1 MSDSTHSD
9 EQILQAIRDELTRIK
24 VPDAEKATM
33 TTDWRDLDVD
43 SLDLVELVTAL
54 EDRFTVKIADGEL
67 KEISGVGDAVR
78 LVQRLSDAGAPA

>member
-1 MSDSTHSD
+1 MTDTTLSD
-9 EQILQAIRDELTRIK
+9 ERVLQTIRDELTRIK

-33 TTDWRDLDVD
+33 QTDWRDIDVD

-54 EDRFTVKIADGEL
+54 EDRFGVKIADGEL

>member
-1 MSDSTHSD
+1 MTDSNLSDD
-9 EQILQAIRDELTRIK
+9 QVLQAIRDELIRIK
-24 VPDAEKATM
+24 VPEAEQATM
-33 TTDWRDLDVD
+33 TTDWRDIDVD

-54 EDRFTVKIADGEL
+54 EDRFSVKIADGEL

>member
-1 MSDSTHSD
+1 MTDSSRSD
-9 EQILQAIRDELTRIK
+9 EQILQAIRDELNRIK
-24 VPDAEKATM
+24 VPDADKATM
-33 TTDWRDLDVD
+33 TTDWRDIDVD

-54 EDRFTVKIADGEL
+54 EDRFGVKIADGEL

>member
-1 MSDSTHSD
+1 MSDSPHSD

-24 VPDAEKATM
+24 VPDADKATM
-33 TTDWRDLDVD
+33 ATDWRDIDVD

-54 EDRFTVKIADGEL
+54 EDRFGVKIADGEL

>member
-1 MSDSTHSD
+1 MSPSTPTD
-9 EQILQAIRDELTRIK
+9 EQVLQAIRDELVRIK
-24 VPDAEKATM
+24 VPDAEKASM
-33 TTDWRDLDVD
+33 ESDWRDMDVD

-54 EDRFTVKIADGEL
+54 EDRFGVKIADGEL

>member
-1 MSDSTHSD
+1 MSDSTPTD
-9 EQILQAIRDELTRIK
+9 EQVLQAIRDELTRIK
-24 VPDAEKATM
+24 VPDAEKAEM
-33 TTDWRDLDVD
+33 GTDWRDIDVD

-54 EDRFTVKIADGEL
+54 EDKFGVKIADGEL

>member
-1 MSDSTHSD
+1 MSTTTPND

-24 VPDAEKATM
+24 VPDADKATM
-33 TTDWRDLDVD
+33 DTDWREIDVD

-54 EDRFTVKIADGEL
+54 EDRFGVKIADGEL
-67 KEISGVGDAVR
+67 KEISGVGDAVK

>member
-1 MSDSTHSD
+1 MTDSSHSD

-24 VPDAEKATM
+24 VPDAAKATM
-33 TTDWRDLDVD
+33 ATDWRDIDVD

-54 EDRFTVKIADGEL
+54 EDRFSVKIADGEL

>member
-1 MSDSTHSD
+1 MSDSPHSD

-33 TTDWRDLDVD
+33 STDWRDLDVD

>member
-1 MSDSTHSD
+1 MSPSTPTD
-9 EQILQAIRDELTRIK
+9 EQILQAIRDELVRIK
-24 VPDAEKATM
+24 VPDAEKASM
-33 TTDWRDLDVD
+33 ESDWRDMDVD

-54 EDRFTVKIADGEL
+54 EDRFGVKIADGEL

>member
-1 MSDSTHSD
+1 MTDTTLSD
-9 EQILQAIRDELTRIK
+9 EQVLQTIRDELTRIK

-33 TTDWRDLDVD
+33 QTDWRDIDVD

-54 EDRFTVKIADGEL
+54 EDRFGVKIADGEL

>member
-1 MSDSTHSD
+1 MTDTHLND
-9 EQILQAIRDELTRIK
+9 DQVLQTIRDELTRIK
-24 VPDAEKATM
+24 VPEADKATM
-33 TTDWRDLDVD
+33 QTDWRDIDVD

-54 EDRFTVKIADGEL
+54 EDRFGVKIADGEL

>member
-1 MSDSTHSD
+1 MSTTTPND
-9 EQILQAIRDELTRIK
+9 EQVLEAIRDELTRIK

-33 TTDWRDLDVD
+33 TTDWRDIDVD

-54 EDRFTVKIADGEL
+54 EDRFSVKIADGEL

>member
-1 MSDSTHSD
+1 MSDSPHSD

>member
-1 MSDSTHSD
+1 MTDSNLSD
-9 EQILQAIRDELTRIK
+9 EQILQSIRDELTRIK

-33 TTDWRDLDVD
+33 DTDWRDIDVD

-54 EDRFTVKIADGEL
+54 EDRFGVKIADGEL
-67 KEISGVGDAVR
+67 KEIAGVGDAVR

>member
-1 MSDSTHSD
+1 MSDSTRSD
-9 EQILQAIRDELTRIK
+9 EQILQVIRDELTRIK
-24 VPDAEKATM
+24 VPDAGKATM

-54 EDRFTVKIADGEL
+54 EDHYSVKIGDGEL
-67 KEISGVGDAVR
+67 NEISGVGDAVR

>member
-1 MSDSTHSD
+1 MSTTTPND
-9 EQILQAIRDELTRIK
+9 EQVLQAIREELTRIK
-24 VPDAEKATM
+24 VPDADKATM
-33 TTDWRDLDVD
+33 GTDWRDIDVD

-54 EDRFTVKIADGEL
+54 EDKFGVKIADGEL